1 VGANV
6 EDLGTVEGLI
16 KQLDAEPAEN
26 GLAIHVFPLAKADV
40 RKVALTVQGLF
51 RDGPT
56 GTPGQAT
63 QVQVTADERINALI
77 VSCGEVDARRIAE
90 LVKRLDTEQ
99 VARVAEIKVFPLKN
113 ARAET
118 LSTILNA
125 ALNTKPAPLTD
136 QQNPNAQSVLQF
148 ITRTMGGR
156 DLITAAL
163 KESVLITPDPRM
175 NSLIVSGPVDYM
187 GLLEQ
192 IITRLDASSPQEA
205 KIKVFALKNAS
216 ARAMADILTS
226 MFRMTATA
234 TTTSQRTIQYTL
246 VRPGGTNDAAS
257 ATLGTAEQSALTVTV
272 DPRTNSL
279 LIGGT
284 DHYVTMVEQI
294 IDSLDSSTANDRR
307 TEVVRLKNTQAADV
321 AVAIR
326 SFLDQERLRVTQ
338 TLGVDAVGAAQQMLE
353 REVAVVGETNSNTL
367 LLSASPRYFVQVQQL
382 IAELDKSQPQVM
394 IQVLLAE
401 VSLTSGSDLGLDWSH
416 RGNFNNGTP
425 YSVGGDLGMA
435 TALKSLGGY
444 SAAVTGGDFSF
455 LLRALNDDGKVEVL
469 SRPQIVTADNKPAT
483 INIGQRVPLITDSRV
498 TERGDTINSFRYED
512 IGVNLTVTPKISPD
526 GFVKLELGTTNS
538 SISSGSVEI
547 NKSATVPIIN
557 QRRANTTVS
566 VQNGQTIIIGG
577 LIGTQEDRRVK
588 KVPFLGDIPYLGAAF
603 RSTKITKE
611 KKELLIF
618 LTPTIMISS
627 QTPVPLNDAHEVT
640 REQLDRSRL
649 NEELKRNDFNK
660 PLLDPIFPPTATP
673 PPVNPGGR
681 KSTGS

>member
-1 VGANV
+1 
-6 EDLGTVEGLI
+6 
-16 KQLDAEPAEN
+16 
-26 GLAIHVFPLAKADV
+26 
-40 RKVALTVQGLF
+40 
-51 RDGPT
+51 
-56 GTPGQAT
+56 
-63 QVQVTADERINALI
+63 
-77 VSCGEVDARRIAE
+77 
-90 LVKRLDTEQ
+90 
-99 VARVAEIKVFPLKN
+99 
-113 ARAET
+113 
-118 LSTILNA
+118 
-125 ALNTKPAPLTD
+125 
-136 QQNPNAQSVLQF
+136 
-148 ITRTMGGR
+148 
-156 DLITAAL
+156 
-163 KESVLITPDPRM
+163 
-175 NSLIVSGPVDYM
+175 M

-192 IITRLDASSPQEA
+192 IIMRLDASSPQEA

-216 ARAMADILTS
+216 ARQMADILTS

-234 TTTSQRTIQYTL
+234 TTASQRTIQYTL

-279 LIGGT
+279 LVGGT

-307 TEVVRLKNTQAADV
+307 TEIVRLKNTQAGDV
-321 AVAIR
+321 ALAVR
-326 SFLDQERLRVTQ
+326 TFLDQERLRVTQ
-338 TLGVDAVGAAQQMLE
+338 SLGADAVGAAQQMLE

-367 LLSASPRYFVQVQQL
+367 LLSASPRYFLQIQQL

-401 VSLTSGSDLGLDWSH
+401 VSLTAGHDLGLEWSH

-425 YSVGGDLGMA
+425 YSLGGDLGMA
-435 TALKSLGGY
+435 SALKNFGGY
-444 SAAVTGGDFSF
+444 SAAVTGGDFNF

-483 INIGQRVPLITDSRV
+483 INVGQRVPLITDSRV
-498 TERGDTINSFRYED
+498 TVQGDTINSFRYED

-538 SISSGSVEI
+538 AISSSSVEI

-577 LIGTQEDRRVK
+577 LIGTQEDKRVK
-588 KVPFLGDIPYLGAAF
+588 KLPFLGDIPYLGAAF

-611 KKELLIF
+611 KRELLIF
-618 LTPTIMISS
+618 LTPTIMASS
-627 QTPVPLNDAHEVT
+627 QGVVPLTDPSEPT
-640 REQLDRSRL
+640 RLQLERSRI
-649 NEELKRNDFNK
+649 NEELKRNEFNK
-660 PLLDPIFPPTATP
+660 PLLDPIFPAPAVPPATGP
-673 PPVNPGGR
+673 GR
-681 KSTGS
+681 KTTGS